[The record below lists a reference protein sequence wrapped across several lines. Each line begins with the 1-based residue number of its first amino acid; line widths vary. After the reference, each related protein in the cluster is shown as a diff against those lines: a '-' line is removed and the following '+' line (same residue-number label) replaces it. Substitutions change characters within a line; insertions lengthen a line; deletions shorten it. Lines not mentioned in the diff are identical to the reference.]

1 VAVRNRSGRPQ
12 RRRRK
17 IGAMKRRRMNTAMRW
32 KEEREMLQSG
42 FSSGSSQSCTDC
54 AATQL
59 VQAVAPEVGEY
70 FPAPQEAQVPPTG
83 PAFPAVQLEL
93 V

>member
-1 VAVRNRSGRPQ
+1 VRNRSGRPQ

-42 FSSGSSQSCTDC
+42 FSSGFSIRTQCTTLLIVWMVLTVWVWGTMTWMGSWMVW
-54 AATQL
+54 AA
-59 VQAVAPEVGEY
+59 
-70 FPAPQEAQVPPTG
+70 
-83 PAFPAVQLEL
+83 
-93 V
+93 